1 MSNTQHTTLA
11 AIISTILAALLL
23 YVGWDGDGFY
33 LRQLALILAGVVI
46 TLVVGLV
53 IHSGE

>member
-1 MSNTQHTTLA
+1 MSNTQHTILA